1 MSKSSD
7 KVVDLIK
14 SYLSDDSLVWHKP
27 YLSVGQA
34 NAVSKKDYKG
44 INAFI
49 TALVAGMEG
58 YSSPY
63 WATFKQIKEMGGT
76 LKDAKGKGI
85 PILFY
90 KNIER
95 DKDKG
100 EENEKLRLIVRHSFV
115 FNFDLVEGVELP
127 VLINSVGV
135 DFAKDLTAESIAID
149 YIQREKVRVVEGV
162 QPLYA
167 PSIDTVKMPQIERF
181 CSQDEYYST
190 FFHELAHS
198 TGHKNRLARLK
209 EGQSP
214 LSDKEDYSK
223 EELLAEITAALL
235 CHESAVD
242 SQASIKNS
250 AAYIRG
256 WSKFI
261 KDNAA
266 AFVSAVNQAYKARD
280 LILGKTA

>member
-7 KVVDLIK
+7 KVVDLIE

-27 YLSVGQA
+27 YLSAAQA
-34 NAVSKKDYKG
+34 NAVSKKEYRG
-44 INAFI
+44 MNAFL

-58 YSSPY
+58 YASPY
-63 WATFKQIKEMGGT
+63 WATFKQIKELGGV
-76 LKDAKGKGI
+76 LKDAKGKGV
-85 PILFY
+85 PIIFY
-90 KNIER
+90 KEL
-95 DKDKG
+95 
-100 EENEKLRLIVRHSFV
+100 ESENEADNERKRCVMRHSFV

-127 VLINSVGV
+127 ALANNENEGFSVDLI
-135 DFAKDLTAESIAID
+135 AENTVTG
-149 YIQREKVRVVEGV
+149 YIEREQVRVVEGV
-162 QPLYA
+162 MPLYA
-167 PSIDTVKMPQIERF
+167 PAIDTVKMQNLKSF

-198 TGHKNRLARLK
+198 TGHKNRLARFDKEQEILK
-209 EGQSP
+209 SR
-214 LSDKEDYSK
+214 EDYSK
-223 EELLAEITAALL
+223 EELVAEVTAALL
-235 CHESAVD
+235 CHESEVD

-261 KDNAA
+261 KDNSA

-280 LILGKTA
+280 FILGKTA